1 MKELLYLCTK
11 NIHFSFDNNTYF
23 QNDGIAMGPLLV
35 PILANISMVELERSV
50 IPDLANKLN
59 NWRR

>member
-35 PILANISMVELERSV
+35 PILANISMVEL
-50 IPDLANKLN
+50 
-59 NWRR
+59 